1 MTRGGLAR
9 VLARLA
15 PRRPAGPWW
24 AARGLLAFGLAH
36 AVAVVLVSHCHYF
49 VRPPTRQLWFGAEL
63 GLAALA
69 WLPARWYVGRVLRPA
84 YLGLTPGGRRLFAGL
99 AVGLGFVV
107 SRWWAGTFADTLW
120 LHGPA
125 LRAVLEVVLAA
136 SQAAVL
142 AAAFAGLLAATVT
155 LDRTGRPD
163 NPSPGPSPEGG
174 GEDEGRLS
182 PPSLPGKGAGGLG
195 FFPLLAFALFL
206 AAANAFTVW
215 YVGREHTL
223 YYWDYIGYWTRS
235 ADLAEAV
242 RELPPGEVWD
252 QFRHAARTDDYGPIP
267 AVLPAA
273 AAAAFGDSR
282 LVYVL
287 AVVNCYLAGLAAA
300 GWLFVRRFA
309 PSAGAAAVVAP
320 LLLVLLSP
328 TAWGP
333 VLRGYLDVG
342 GAALGVLALLVYL
355 SRPAGELPWPR
366 VVLLA
371 GLLVGMA
378 LFRRW
383 YSFFVVAFFLVAGA
397 DTAVAALRAWPRGG
411 WRGAAR
417 RAAPLILA
425 GVWAGVLLLSFAA
438 DWAYRAATT
447 DYADTYAAYKMH
459 DAAADRAWEA
469 VNYCGLGA
477 GAAAAAGLLVCLGSR
492 SARRPAVLVAAMY
505 PVMLLLF
512 IRVQGMG
519 PHHYNLLLPA
529 YVLLPA
535 LALASLPGWLR
546 WPGVA
551 AAAAFGLAVMAAA
564 VHPTPEVREPLGRAV
579 SPLAYPPM
587 TRDDLPEFRR
597 LLRRTGE
604 AAEEADGPVAVV
616 ASSLTVSGT
625 MFATADRTFREP
637 LVRRDRVLIGGEVDR
652 VNGFPGLFLRA
663 DVLVVADPPQTHL
676 QAGEQESIAVTAAS
690 LLTRRDIGAAFD
702 RLPGEFHLGDGVT
715 VSLYRRARPISQ
727 ADFDAYLARLRRA
740 HPDRPVFFTPPP
752 GTEAL
757 LRWPRP
763 GR

>member
-15 PRRPAGPWW
+15 PRRPADPGRVG
-24 AARGLLAFGLAH
+24 RGLLAVGLAH
-36 AVAVVLVSHCHYF
+36 AVAVVLVSHCHYL
-49 VRPPTRQLWFGAEL
+49 VRPPTRQLWFWAEL

-84 YLGLTPGGRRLFAGL
+84 YLGLPPGGRRLFAGL

-107 SRWWAGTFADTLW
+107 SRWWAGAFADTLW

-142 AAAFAGLLAATVT
+142 AAAYAGLLAATVT
-155 LDRTGRPD
+155 FLPGSAAVPAASLERTAGTAA
-163 NPSPGPSPEGG
+163 
-174 GEDEGRLS
+174 
-182 PPSLPGKGAGGLG
+182 LPGKAAGLLI
-195 FFPLLAFALFL
+195 PLLAFALFL
-206 AAANAFTVW
+206 AAANVFTVW
-215 YVGREHTL
+215 YVGRERTL

-242 RELPPGEVWD
+242 RTLPPGEVWD

-287 AVVNCYLAGLAAA
+287 AVVNFYLAGLAAA

-309 PSAGAAAVVAP
+309 PSAGAAAAAAP

-342 GAALGVLALLVYL
+342 GAALGVLALLAYL

-411 WRGAAR
+411 GRGAAR
-417 RAAPLILA
+417 RAAPLALA
-425 GVWAGVLLLSFAA
+425 GVWAGVLLVSFAA

-477 GAAAAAGLLVCLGSR
+477 GAAAAAGLLVGLGSR
-492 SARRPAVLVAAMY
+492 PARRPAVLVAAMY
-505 PVMLLLF
+505 PVMLVLF

-535 LALASLPGWLR
+535 LALASLPGWVR
-546 WPGVA
+546 WPGLA

-564 VHPTPEVREPLGRAV
+564 VHPAQAIREPLGRAV

-616 ASSLTVSGT
+616 ASSLAISGT
-625 MFATADRTFREP
+625 MFATADRTLREP

-652 VNGFPGLFLRA
+652 VNGFPDLFLRA

-676 QAGEQESIAVTAAS
+676 QAGEQESITVTAAS

-715 VSLYRRARPISQ
+715 VFLFRRARPISQ